1 MNATTLALIAAGLP
15 LSDYVCAISLASY
28 PSLCTPAQVAPFTLD
43 TPIVPFSNRPPS
55 SLVGGPSETAGGTGS
70 TTLLDLT
77 TEEERSLPSLTL
89 AVLPR
94 SGKIT
99 LVSLEM
105 RVGVGRFEEMMRWG
119 VEASVVVRGAMDE
132 VSIIIGI

>member
-1 MNATTLALIAAGLP
+1 M
-15 LSDYVCAISLASY
+15 
-28 PSLCTPAQVAPFTLD
+28 
-43 TPIVPFSNRPPS
+43 
-55 SLVGGPSETAGGTGS
+55 
-70 TTLLDLT
+70 LDLT